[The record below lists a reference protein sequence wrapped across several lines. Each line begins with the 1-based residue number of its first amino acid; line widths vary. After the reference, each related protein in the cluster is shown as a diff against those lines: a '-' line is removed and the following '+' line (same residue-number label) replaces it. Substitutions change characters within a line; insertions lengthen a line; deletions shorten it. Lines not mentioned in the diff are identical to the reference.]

1 MSTFFTPRGATL
13 PPLTP
18 ETIPDSFAEPASGKR
33 PWYRRGWFL
42 VLVVAVVVVGA
53 SIIADLPHRATRAD
67 QVAQATTLVKS
78 VDGDIRTCT
87 YSLRQTETIFD
98 RQEAGTLT
106 ASQRAQV
113 PGLLSGNEQACS
125 FANQAVVDLGTITV
139 PSGAAGK
146 DLGTMITNV
155 EVWMTSD
162 AVAAMRDMG
171 TLIQDPGDARATHG
185 LQHEEQLLAKDR
197 AKADGDITDAE
208 RVLGGSH
215 IPDPAL
221 PRAPRIS

>member
-18 ETIPDSFAEPASGKR
+18 ETLPDAFADPSGGKK

-53 SIIADLPHRATRAD
+53 SVIADLPHSASRSD
-67 QVAQATTLVKS
+67 QVAQDTTLVKS

-87 YSLRQTETIFD
+87 YSLRQSEVIYSRHED
-98 RQEAGTLT
+98 GTLT
-106 ASQRAQV
+106 QSQRAQV
-113 PGLLSGNEQACS
+113 PSMLSQNEQACS
-125 FANQAVVDLGTITV
+125 FANQSVVDLGTLTV
-139 PSGAAGK
+139 PSGPAGR
-146 DLGTMITNV
+146 DLGNMITNV

-162 AVAAMRDMG
+162 AVAAMVDMERIIEHPGNAKAADDLAKQEKRLAVDRGRADADVRAADG
-171 TLIQDPGDARATHG
+171 TL
-185 LQHEEQLLAKDR
+185 
-197 AKADGDITDAE
+197 
-208 RVLGGSH
+208 GGAS

-221 PRAPRIS
+221 PAAPRS